1 MVNMYTAEKNLLVI
15 LPHSVVI
22 NMRSYQKLYIGS
34 FIERLHIKV
43 MSRTIG
49 ADAGVTNNKTYNNFI
64 S

>member
-22 NMRSYQKLYIGS
+22 DMRSYQKLYIGS
-34 FIERLHIKV
+34 FIERLYIKV